1 MSSSARTTARGSS
14 ERLFHV
20 PQAHR
25 KAALAW
31 LDRGVG
37 IHGSAPRHAA
47 SVVVVR
53 DGDHGLEALMM
64 FRPDRPSFGQ
74 LSFPGGLL
82 EPSDDEP
89 LTWSGPRPTEWG
101 KKLGSDDIGLARR
114 AVVAAA
120 RSVFVETGLLFAGS
134 EGDGIAEHVDGA
146 DWMLAREQLSDLDI
160 SFAEVLSNRVFAF
173 RSELLRPLARWM
185 TSDFVHQRVDLRYFA
200 AVLPVGQRCSPLKTR
215 TKKSWLGWVD
225 AKILLEDPHGTA
237 VPALFAEHGDDR
249 NDEREAS
256 GQEFNLGEVATPG
269 VQTILR
275 MIAASSSSIAFLSA
289 RRDMTVQ
296 TPSLEVRNGD
306 PVLVL
311 NN

>member
-1 MSSSARTTARGSS
+1 MSSSANTTARGSA

-37 IHGSAPRHAA
+37 IHGSAPRHAS

-53 DGDHGLEALMM
+53 DGDHGVEALMM

-89 LTWSGPRPTEWG
+89 LIWSGPRPTEWAN
-101 KKLGSDDIGLARR
+101 KLGSDDIGLARR

-120 RSVFVETGLLFAGS
+120 RRVFVETGLLFAGS

-146 DWMLAREQLSDLDI
+146 DWMLARQQLSDLDI
-160 SFAEVLSNRVFAF
+160 SFAGVLSNRVFAF
-173 RSELLRPLARWM
+173 RTELLRPLARWM

-215 TKKSWLGWVD
+215 ARDSWLGWVD
-225 AKILLEDPHGTA
+225 AATLLEHPHDTA
-237 VPALFAEHGDDR
+237 VPALFADR
-249 NDEREAS
+249 NAQHRES

-269 VQTILR
+269 VQTILG
-275 MIAASSSSIAFLSA
+275 MIARANSAIAFLSA

-296 TPSLEVRNGD
+296 TPSLDVRNGD

>member
-1 MSSSARTTARGSS
+1 MSSSADPAARGSS

-20 PQAHR
+20 PLAHR

-47 SVVVVR
+47 AVVVVR
-53 DGDHGLEALMM
+53 DGERGVEALMLH
-64 FRPDRPSFGQ
+64 RPERPSLGQ

-89 LTWSGPRPTEWG
+89 LVWSGPRPTEWA
-101 KKLGSDDIGLARR
+101 KRLGSEDIGLSRR

-120 RSVFVETGLLFAGS
+120 RRAFVETGLLFAGS
-134 EGDGIAEHVDGA
+134 EGDIVAENVDGA
-146 DWMLAREQLSDLDI
+146 DWMLAREQLCALDI
-160 SFAEVLSNRVFAF
+160 SFAEVLANRLFVF

-200 AVLPVGQRCSPLKTR
+200 AVLPVGQHCAPLTPR
-215 TKKSWLGWVD
+215 GQGAWLGWVD
-225 AKILLEDPHGTA
+225 AGTLLENPGESP
-237 VPALFAEHGDDR
+237 VSALFAGHHGSR
-249 NDEREAS
+249 
-256 GQEFNLGEVATPG
+256 QEFDLGEVANPG
-269 VQTILR
+269 VQVILEL
-275 MIAASSSSIAFLSA
+275 IAQAGSAIAFLSA
-289 RRDMTVQ
+289 RRDLTVR
-296 TPSLEVRNGD
+296 TPSLEVRDGD

-311 NN
+311 KS

>member
-1 MSSSARTTARGSS
+1 MSSSARATARGSS

-53 DGDHGLEALMM
+53 DGDRGLEALMM

-82 EPSDDEP
+82 EASDDEP
-89 LTWSGPRPTEWG
+89 LIWSGPRPTEWAE
-101 KKLGSDDIGLARR
+101 KLGSEDIGLARR
-114 AVVAAA
+114 SVVAAA
-120 RSVFVETGLLFAGS
+120 RRVFVETGLLFAGS

-215 TKKSWLGWVD
+215 HKKSWLGWVD
-225 AKILLEDPHGTA
+225 AATLLNDPHDTS
-237 VPALFAEHGDDR
+237 VPALFAEW
-249 NDEREAS
+249 REEEKQNPDAAAR
-256 GQEFNLGEVATPG
+256 EFNLGEVATPG
-269 VQTILR
+269 VQTILHT
-275 MIAASSSSIAFLSA
+275 IARSSSAIGFLSA
-289 RRDMTVQ
+289 RRDLAVQ
-296 TPSLEVRNGD
+296 TPSLEVRDGV

-311 NN
+311 KD

>member
-1 MSSSARTTARGSS
+1 MSSSVELAARGSS

-20 PQAHR
+20 PLAHR

-53 DGDHGLEALMM
+53 DGERGVEALMM
-64 FRPDRPSFGQ
+64 HRPEQPSLGQ

-89 LTWSGPRPTEWG
+89 LVWSGPRPAEWAQRF
-101 KKLGSDDIGLARR
+101 GSEDIGLSRR
-114 AVVAAA
+114 AVVGAA
-120 RSVFVETGLLFAGS
+120 RRALVETGLLFAGS
-134 EGDGIAEHVDGA
+134 EGDIVAENVDGA
-146 DWMLAREQLSDLDI
+146 DWMPAREQLATLDI
-160 SFAEVLSNRVFAF
+160 SFAEVLAKKLFIF

-200 AVLPVGQRCSPLKTR
+200 AMLPVGQRCTPLKPR
-215 TKKSWLGWVD
+215 GRGSWLGWVD
-225 AKILLEDPHGTA
+225 AATLLRNPRESP
-237 VPALFAEHGDDR
+237 VSALFAGHHH
-249 NDEREAS
+249 S
-256 GQEFNLGEVATPG
+256 HQEFDLGEVANPG
-269 VQTILR
+269 AQMILE
-275 MIAASSSSIAFLSA
+275 MIAQAGSAIAFLSA
-289 RRDMTVQ
+289 RRDMTVR
-296 TPSLEVRNGD
+296 TPSLEVRDGD

-311 NN
+311 RS

>member
-1 MSSSARTTARGSS
+1 M
-14 ERLFHV
+14 
-20 PQAHR
+20 AHR

-53 DGDHGLEALMM
+53 DGECGVEALMM
-64 FRPDRPSFGQ
+64 HRPDRPSFGQ

-89 LTWSGPRPTEWG
+89 LTWSGPRPTEWAG
-101 KKLGSDDIGLARR
+101 KLGSEDIGLSRR

-120 RSVFVETGLLFAGS
+120 RRAFVETGLLFAGS
-134 EGDGIAEHVDGA
+134 EGEVVTENVDGA
-146 DWMLAREQLSDLDI
+146 DWMLAREQLSVLEV
-160 SFAEVLSNRVFAF
+160 SFAEVLAKRLFTF

-185 TSDFVHQRVDLRYFA
+185 TSDFVHQRIDLRYFA
-200 AVLPVGQRCSPLKTR
+200 AVLPVGQRCSPLASRGTG
-215 TKKSWLGWVD
+215 SWLGWVD
-225 AKILLEDPHGTA
+225 AATLLHDPHAT
-237 VPALFAEHGDDR
+237 PLPELFAQ
-249 NDEREAS
+249 
-256 GQEFNLGEVATPG
+256 QENAPEDFDLGEVATPG
-269 VQTILR
+269 VQTILGQ
-275 MIAASSSSIAFLSA
+275 IARAGSAIAFLSA
-289 RRDMTVQ
+289 RRDMSVQ

-311 NN
+311 RT